1 MSSLKNLQGGEFK
14 MATISPTQEEAAK
27 VLGNVG
33 DVLHAAKCG
42 TCACKCACRYNNNTD
57 EKPW

>member
-1 MSSLKNLQGGEFK
+1 